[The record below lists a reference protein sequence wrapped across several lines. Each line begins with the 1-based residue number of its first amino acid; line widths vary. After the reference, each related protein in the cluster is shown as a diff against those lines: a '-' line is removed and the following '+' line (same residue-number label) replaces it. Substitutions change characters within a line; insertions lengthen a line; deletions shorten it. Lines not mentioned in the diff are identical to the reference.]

1 MNAWKQFLIQH
12 YFQMTSAMHPHIAL
26 KYKRRI
32 SACLTNQTEGIAAA
46 PSWNAKW
53 GVKEIRTSGDTI
65 KTGKFLGATQQPFP
79 SLFSIL
85 RTFHIL
91 CNGWEALFYYS
102 FLPIAQ
108 PTQYFPSKAEQKS
121 GFWAQKVRKI
131 WSWGFCIAAV
141 VCSPVLIR
149 TDATFQKETMHQAG
163 ALIKA

>member
-65 KTGKFLGATQQPFP
+65 KTNRE
-79 SLFSIL
+79 IL
-85 RTFHIL
+85 RRNTTAFSFSFQHSTHL
-91 CNGWEALFYYS
+91 PHSLQWMGGS
-102 FLPIAQ
+102 FLLFFSSNSTANTI
-108 PTQYFPSKAEQKS
+108 FPQQS
-121 GFWAQKVRKI
+121 RTKI
-131 WSWGFCIAAV
+131 WILS
-141 VCSPVLIR
+141 SKS
-149 TDATFQKETMHQAG
+149 QKNLKLRFLHSSSCLQPCADKNQCNFPERNNAPG
-163 ALIKA
+163 WSIN